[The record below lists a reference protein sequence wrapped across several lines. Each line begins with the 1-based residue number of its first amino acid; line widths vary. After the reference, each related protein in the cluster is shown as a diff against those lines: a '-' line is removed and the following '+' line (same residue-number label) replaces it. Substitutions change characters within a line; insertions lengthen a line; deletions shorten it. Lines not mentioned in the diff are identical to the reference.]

1 MSDEQQRDGGA
12 EQSGTRTNAPLWMG
26 VGPDGP
32 VHITLQNAWGFD
44 PSTGATRWHRKVDIQ
59 SGAHARSAPVMAL
72 ALEDRLV
79 VVDTRSWNRLATF
92 ERRLPP
98 ATAMALSPDGS
109 RLAFDDG
116 EAVTLVEIPS
126 GKERRLRGL
135 SQVRGLSFRADGRWL
150 AAGSEGGDFEVWR
163 AEDGDDVTPFVLDV
177 RRFFN
182 RHEQPV
188 YDVALSDDGRLLATG
203 DAGSDVRVWDL
214 EAGKL
219 LHRLDRLVA
228 GWGAGLAWLHGG
240 KMLVTG
246 SNSGSLRAW
255 DADRG
260 ELSLE
265 CRPTADWVRSLTPV
279 GDDRVVSLTMSGTM
293 DTWQPGHGSP
303 GSLALSRSS
312 TGDSSKPL

>member
-1 MSDEQQRDGGA
+1 MGDDQQNSTEQTT
-12 EQSGTRTNAPLWMG
+12 TRTNAPLWMG
-26 VGPDGP
+26 MGPDGP

-72 ALEDRLV
+72 ALMDRLV
-79 VVDTRSWNRLATF
+79 VVDTRSWNRLVTF
-92 ERRLPP
+92 ERKLPP
-98 ATAMALSPDGS
+98 ATAMALSPDGA

-116 EAVTLVEIPS
+116 EGVTLFEIPS
-126 GKERRLRGL
+126 GQERKLRGV

-163 AEDGDDVTPFVLDV
+163 ADDGDDVTPFVLDV

-219 LHRLDRLVA
+219 LHHLDRLVA

-260 ELSLE
+260 ALSLE
-265 CRPTADWVRSLTPV
+265 CRPTSDWVRSLTSV

-303 GSLALSRSS
+303 GSLTLVRSS
-312 TGDSSKPL
+312 TDDSATPL